1 MEGVK
6 KVKPVLVEVVAPM
19 LSSVE
24 MSCRGCGAIMQ
35 SIGMRSQDRKS
46 CVDGYPDD
54 WKFAVASLSKWI
66 GDLSR
71 LYRHRI
77 MIRIIDA
84 QSPFGLWKQ
93 LRHKVF
99 KFPAFI
105 VDKKKTYIGWE
116 YAELEA
122 LIDECIK
129 G

>member
-1 MEGVK
+1 M
-6 KVKPVLVEVVAPM
+6 KPVLLEVVAPM

-24 MSCRGCGAIMQ
+24 MGCRGCSAIMG
-35 SIGMRSQDRKS
+35 SLGLKDQDRKS

-54 WKFAVASLSKWI
+54 WKFAVGSLSEWI
-66 GDLSR
+66 SELLR

-77 MIRIIDA
+77 KIRVIDA
-84 QSPFGLWKQ
+84 QSPHGLWKQ
-93 LRHKVF
+93 LRHRVF

-122 LIDECIK
+122 LIDESIK
-129 G
+129 TA